1 MVVKKVKLL
10 ILLLLTCSNNCYK
23 ILVKITIVVK
33 NETAI
38 TTVAREW
45 RRFIMLVEKR
55 IVIEK
60 EKEEELSEL
69 VEILKEMT
77 GQEIRDLKIFAQ
89 GNKFAKVTMGKSA

>member
-1 MVVKKVKLL
+1 
-10 ILLLLTCSNNCYK
+10 
-23 ILVKITIVVK
+23 
-33 NETAI
+33 
-38 TTVAREW
+38 
-45 RRFIMLVEKR
+45 MLVGKR

-60 EKEEELSEL
+60 EKEAELSEL